1 MIRCT
6 KYGRV
11 FYNGNMNLQIPKED
25 LEEFNKDQ
33 VLFLSDLLS
42 YLDCEFIGET
52 YCLNNFET
60 GHTIFNSYM
69 NCCYIFAWSDLEKLA
84 KGRCVKLYARPV
96 TEEDL
101 EIIEREWGK

>member
-33 VLFLSDLLS
+33 VLFLPDMLS

-84 KGRCVKLYARPV
+84 KGRCVKLHARPV

-101 EIIEREWGK
+101 EMIEREWGK